1 MNATCS
7 YLPYHQTNAFSK
19 IALDY
24 LNNDEKLKP
33 FYEHP
38 VSIEGIK
45 AAIESRKQ
53 YPTNRETLVGELRKQ
68 YNGYELTT
76 IQQQHLSDLLQ
87 PNAFTITTA
96 HQPNIFTGHLYFI
109 YKILHAIKLAA
120 ELKTALPENNFV
132 PVYYM
137 GSEDADLEELGHI
150 FIGGEKLEWQTEQ
163 KGAIGRM
170 NTKGLQKITERLQG
184 EFASLPFGTEMVSH
198 CRKAYEEHANV
209 QEATLYLVNE
219 LFKDYG
225 LLILIPDN
233 AALKKLFEPVVEKEL
248 REQFSSKIVSETVS
262 RLGEHYKVQAG
273 GRDINLFY
281 LDDAGKRER
290 IETGIFKTD
299 GQKRYYVAA
308 LKLQFTEEEIIA
320 ALHQHPECFSA
331 NVILRGAF
339 QEMILPNI
347 AFIGGG
353 GELAYWLELKDIFAA
368 LNVPYPMLILR
379 NSFLIIEKRSAELMQ
394 KLQLSMEQLFMP
406 EKDQLG
412 MLVKNNTTHRLELD
426 KEIKEVSNIYA
437 SVQEA
442 AAAIDPTLQA
452 HVAALHTRMLQHLHK
467 LEAKMLKA
475 EKRHHADKQRQ
486 LQTLRRLITPRNNL
500 QERVDNFMPLYAKY
514 GKEILDVIYQYSR
527 ALEAGFGVLEIE

>member
-1 MNATCS
+1 MNFACS

-19 IALDY
+19 IAIDY
-24 LNNDEKLKP
+24 LAADEKLQS
-33 FYEHP
+33 FYQHP

-45 AAIESRKQ
+45 AAIEVRKQ
-53 YPTNRETLVGELRKQ
+53 YPTDREVLVSELQKQ
-68 YNGYELTT
+68 YSRYALTT
-76 IQQQHLSDLLQ
+76 IQQQHLQDLLQ
-87 PNAFTITTA
+87 PNTFTVTTA
-96 HQPNIFTGHLYFI
+96 HQPNVFTGHLYFI
-109 YKILHAIKLAA
+109 YKILHAIKLA
-120 ELKTALPENNFV
+120 EDLKKQLPENNFV

-150 FIGGEKLEWQTEQ
+150 FIGGEMVEWQTDQ

-170 NTKGLQKITERLQG
+170 NTKGLQKITERLHG
-184 EFASLPFGTEMVSH
+184 EFANLPFGAEMTNL
-198 CRKAYEEHANV
+198 CRKAYEEHNNV

-219 LFKDYG
+219 LFKEYG

-248 REQFSSKIVSETVS
+248 REGFSSTIVSDTLS

-281 LDDAGKRER
+281 LNDAGRRER
-290 IETGIFKTD
+290 IETGISKTD
-299 GQKRYYVAA
+299 GSKKYYVGQ
-308 LKLQFTEEEIIA
+308 LGLLFTEDEIIEE
-320 ALHQHPECFSA
+320 LHEHPERFSA
-331 NVILRGAF
+331 NVILRGVF

-353 GELAYWLELKDIFAA
+353 GELAYWLELKDMFAA
-368 LNVPYPMLILR
+368 LKVPYPVLILR

-394 KLQLSMEQLFMP
+394 KLGLSLEQLFMP
-406 EKDQLG
+406 EKDQLE
-412 MLVKNNTTHRLELD
+412 MIVKTNTTHRLQINDET
-426 KEIKEVSNIYA
+426 KKIGEIYQSL
-437 SVQEA
+437 QET
-442 AAAIDPTLQA
+442 AAAIDPSLQA

-475 EKRHHADKQRQ
+475 EKRHHTDSQRQ
-486 LQTLRRLITPRNNL
+486 LQTLRRFINPRNNL

-514 GKEILDVIYQYSR
+514 GKEILDIIYQHSNT
-527 ALEAGFGVLEIE
+527 LEVGFGVLEIN